1 LTTYF
6 HHNNIITNNPALR
19 EILFF
24 EVIRV
29 GKIQH
34 KSFLEDSMTSRERV
48 AACFAGQ
55 PSDRPAVINPTS
67 VATVESMAFSGAS
80 FPHVHTNA
88 TAMAELAST
97 GYDILGFDTVM
108 PYFSVVQEAA
118 ALGCEINWGSLDSM
132 PMVKTHPIQHPDD
145 FTLPKDF
152 LDKPSIKTVLDAITL
167 LHKKY
172 SDTCMVI
179 GKVMGPLTLAYHL
192 HGTEELLM
200 KTLLEPNEVHDFL
213 EVFSQISLV
222 FAHAQFEAGAD
233 MLTWADHATGD
244 LISPEGYREFLFPV
258 HQRINRKLK
267 KAGPVILH
275 TCGKTL
281 DRMELFGKTGFE
293 AFHFDSLNDP
303 NLTLKTLGDSI
314 RAVGCINNQK
324 TLLNGTP
331 LDVAKE
337 VQAVIDAGIRL
348 VAPECA
354 IPCRVPNIN
363 LQAIVNSVRSKG

>member
-1 LTTYF
+1 
-6 HHNNIITNNPALR
+6 
-19 EILFF
+19 
-24 EVIRV
+24 
-29 GKIQH
+29 
-34 KSFLEDSMTSRERV
+34 MTSKERV
-48 AACFAGQ
+48 TTCFAGQ
-55 PSDRPAVINPTS
+55 PSDRAAVISPTS
-67 VATVESMAFSGAS
+67 VATVENMTLSGAS

-88 TAMAELAST
+88 IAMAELAST
-97 GYDILGFDTVM
+97 SYEILGFDTIM

-118 ALGCEINWGSLDSM
+118 ALGCEIDWGSLDSM

-145 FTLPKDF
+145 FSLPKDF
-152 LDKPSIKTVLDAITL
+152 LDRPSIKTVLDAITL
-167 LHKKY
+167 LRQKY
-172 SDTCMVI
+172 NDSCMII

-192 HGTEELLM
+192 HGTEEFLI

-244 LISPEGYREFLFPV
+244 LISPEGYRDFIFPV
-258 HQRINRKLK
+258 HQKINRELK

-281 DRMELFGKTGFE
+281 DRMAYFGKTGFE

-303 NLTLKTLGDSI
+303 NLTVEALGKSI
-314 RAVGCINNQK
+314 LAVGCINNQR

-331 LDVAKE
+331 SDVKRE
-337 VQAVIDAGIRL
+337 VRTVLNAGIRL

-354 IPCRVPNIN
+354 IPCRVPNVN
-363 LQAIVNSVRSKG
+363 LQAIVDGVRSEGLRLR